1 MRQIHRMVTRVH
13 RMVTRGGLIL
23 GLAIAVGNCGGG
35 GPTSTSVNTQAS
47 TVSGRASTVS
57 GRLWIL
63 AEEATC
69 AGTVGAFWQCVLAST
84 NFNSWV
90 SQWSGGDTLTW
101 GGFVTGNPG
110 CVFALN
116 GSCTQNG
123 YDVPTTYNKY
133 WQPAL
138 QCAENFAKF
147 PLQYNDVILVV
158 QATPTANGYGC
169 SDSSPSDALVNV
181 PGGGSFNIRG
191 AFVSGGTGGYGR
203 GSSAQCGAQTGISLH
218 EVYEATT
225 NGLSGDNC
233 LYNCAYTP
241 ATSFYNMTC
250 GGASYDFQKLSP
262 PSAWTCTSSLQC
274 NQLTCTPSCATSFCG
289 GPDGCGGICGCP
301 AGQHCDASGTCSV
314 ANVPTCPPSW
324 LACNTTN
331 GTGWCGAGYYCG
343 KSGMTYAASE
353 TLYYCSHAG
362 QQNPS
367 ARACNEECHFRPGLD
382 DQCWEDTSNCSYWRS
397 YFVDACGWDYVN
409 GNPRINYQCYYGSKS
424 IHQWCAPGRC
434 AWGSV
439 NDYCH

>member
-90 SQWSGGDTLTW
+90 SQWSGGDTLPG

-181 PGGGSFNIRG
+181 PGGGS
-191 AFVSGGTGGYGR
+191 
-203 GSSAQCGAQTGISLH
+203 
-218 EVYEATT
+218 
-225 NGLSGDNC
+225 
-233 LYNCAYTP
+233 
-241 ATSFYNMTC
+241 
-250 GGASYDFQKLSP
+250 SYDFQKLSP

-324 LACNTTN
+324 LGCNTTN
-331 GTGWCGAGYYCG
+331 GTGGCGAGYYCG

-362 QQNPS
+362 QQDPS